1 MNYSSNIDWQ
11 RKRLPDVARAVHNV
25 YVIENKRV
33 IELEKL
39 IEKLKPKYNLRSDI
53 QRLIDGSDGWLIN
66 FRGWIRKR
74 PDDIN
79 LICQMFM

>member
-1 MNYSSNIDWQ
+1 MT
-11 RKRLPDVARAVHNV
+11 
-25 YVIENKRV
+25 ENKRV

-39 IEKLKPKYNLRSDI
+39 VERLEPRYKLRIDI
-53 QRLIDGSDGWLIN
+53 QRLIDGSDGWLKN

-79 LICQMFM
+79 LVCKKLM